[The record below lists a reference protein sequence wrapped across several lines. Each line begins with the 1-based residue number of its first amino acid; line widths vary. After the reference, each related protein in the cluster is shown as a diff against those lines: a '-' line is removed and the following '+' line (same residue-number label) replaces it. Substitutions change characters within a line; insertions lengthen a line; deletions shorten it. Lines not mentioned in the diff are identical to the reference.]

1 MPNGMSKPRISRFK
15 VPALKRLPADM
26 RARIEAVQEKSGFV
40 PNVFL
45 ALAHRPDEFRAFFAY
60 HDALMEKESGL
71 TKAER
76 EMIVVATS
84 AANQCQYC
92 VVAHGAILR
101 IRAKNPLI
109 ADQVA
114 VNYRKADISTRERAM
129 LDFAMKV
136 ALEAHAV
143 GEADFAALAKAGFS
157 EEDAWDI
164 AAIAAFFG
172 MSNRLANVSGM
183 RPNDEFYTLGRQVR

>member
-1 MPNGMSKPRISRFK
+1 MSAPAISRFP
-15 VPALKRLPADM
+15 VPDIATLPEDI
-26 RARIEAVQEKSGFV
+26 RSRIEAVQEKSGFV

-45 ALAHRPDEFRAFFAY
+45 TLAHRPDEFRAFFAY
-60 HDALMEKESGL
+60 HDALMDKPGPI

-84 AANQCQYC
+84 SANQCQYC

-101 IRAKNPLI
+101 VRAKNPLI

-114 VNYRKADISTRERAM
+114 VNYRKADITARQRAM

-136 ALEAHAV
+136 SARAYEVDDSDIQDLKRH
-143 GEADFAALAKAGFS
+143 GFT
-157 EEDAWDI
+157 EEDIWDI

-172 MSNRLANVSGM
+172 MSNRLANITSM
-183 RPNDEFYTLGRQVR
+183 RPNDEFFAMGR

>member
-1 MPNGMSKPRISRFK
+1 MTTPAISRFP
-15 VPALKRLPADM
+15 VPEISEMPEDI
-26 RARIEAVQEKSGFV
+26 RARILAVQEKSGFV

-45 ALAHRPDEFRAFFAY
+45 TLAHRPEEFRAFFAY
-60 HDALMEKESGL
+60 HDALMDKPGPI

-84 AANQCQYC
+84 NANQCQYC

-114 VNYRKADISTRERAM
+114 VNYRKADITARQKAM

-136 ALEAHAV
+136 SMQAYEVDNANIETLKTH
-143 GEADFAALAKAGFS
+143 GFT

-164 AAIAAFFG
+164 GAIAAFFG
-172 MSNRLANVSGM
+172 MSNRLANITSM
-183 RPNDEFYTLGRQVR
+183 RPNDEFFSMGR

>member
-1 MPNGMSKPRISRFK
+1 VTTSQAAISRFP
-15 VPALKRLPADM
+15 VPDLKDLPEDI
-26 RARIEAVQEKSGFV
+26 RARILAVQEKSGFV

-60 HDALMEKESGL
+60 HDALMDKEGGL

-84 AANQCQYC
+84 GANDCQYC

-101 IRAKNPLI
+101 IRAKNPLV

-114 VNYRKADISTRERAM
+114 INYRKADITSRQKAM

-136 ALEAHAV
+136 ALEAQTI
-143 GEADFAALAKAGFS
+143 GETDYAALREHGFS
-157 EEDAWDI
+157 ESDAWDI
-164 AAIAAFFG
+164 GAIAAFFAL
-172 MSNRLANVSGM
+172 SNRLANMASM
-183 RPNDEFYTLGRQVR
+183 RPNAEFYLLGRLPKSG